1 MLRMGPDTGPTI
13 LALPA
18 LFEEA
23 NRTRAILTGALRQ
36 LADAGWSVALPD
48 LPGQGDSLVPTNAAE
63 LLAWRA
69 AATAAAEHLPQPVHV
84 LAIRAGTLVDTEVA
98 AASRYHWSPVTGR
111 ELKRE
116 LTRLRELGRGEDY
129 AGNDLSDALLA
140 QLDGAEPTITAPLRV
155 ARMDSDPRPADF
167 RLPGAAPWRASE
179 PPTDSALPA
188 LLADDLSAW
197 LTTCAG

>member
-1 MLRMGPDTGPTI
+1 MGPDTGPTI

-23 NRTRAILTGALRQ
+23 NRTRAILSGALRR

-48 LPGQGDSLVPTNAAE
+48 LPGQGESLVPTDEAD
-63 LLAWRA
+63 LVAWRT
-69 AATAAAEHLPQPVHV
+69 AATAAAEHLPQPIHV
-84 LAIRAGTLVDTEVA
+84 LAVRAGALVDTEIA
-98 AASRYHWSPVTGR
+98 AASRYYWSPMTGH

-116 LTRLRELGRGEDY
+116 LTRLRELGHDEDY

-140 QLDGAEPTITAPLRV
+140 QLHGAEPTITAPLRV
-155 ARMDSDPRPADF
+155 LRMDSDPRPADV

-179 PPTDSALPA
+179 PPTDSSLAA
-188 LLADDLSAW
+188 LLANDVAAW

>member
-23 NRTRAILTGALRQ
+23 NRTRAILTGALRR

-48 LPGQGDSLVPTNAAE
+48 LPGQGESLVPTNEAD
-63 LLAWRA
+63 LAGWRA
-69 AATAAAEHLPQPVHV
+69 AAMAAAEHLPQPIHV
-84 LAIRAGTLVDTEVA
+84 LAVRAGALVDTEIA
-98 AASRYHWSPVTGR
+98 AASRYYWSPMTGH
-111 ELKRE
+111 ELRRE
-116 LTRLRELGRGEDY
+116 LTRLRELGGDEDY

-140 QLDGAEPTITAPLRV
+140 QLDGAEPTITAALRV
-155 ARMDSDPRPADF
+155 LRMDSDPRPADV

-179 PPTDSALPA
+179 PPTDGALAA